1 MKKTVSLIL
10 LAMLLF
16 AFACPSFAANKTQ
29 IKVSASQTEA
39 TVGDEIEITVAFEGT
54 PANNICV
61 LELVVPIDK
70 NAFSYVEGSA
80 LQSLEKASGMT
91 TSAAQYREKSADVF
105 CNWVDVQSVIP
116 ESTTTIYTFKVKV
129 TEYAKNGEYTFAL
142 SEDSFLTDVNIEDIF
157 FDAHSCKVAV
167 AGSPETP
174 VETEVPNAQVTPD
187 GAGQNNIGLENVAD
201 PIAKGNDS
209 LIWIIIGAV
218 VLLGA
223 GAVIFVKAKKK

>member
-10 LAMLLF
+10 IAMLVF
-16 AFACPSFAANKTQ
+16 AFACPCFADNQTQ

-39 TVGDEIEITVAFEGT
+39 TVGDEIEITVAFDGT

-70 NAFSYVEGSA
+70 DAFSFVEGSA

-105 CNWVDVQSVIP
+105 CNWVDVQAVIP
-116 ESTTTIYTFKVKV
+116 TSTTTIYTFKVKV

-142 SEDSFLTDVNIEDIF
+142 SGDSFLTDENIEDIF
-157 FDAHSCKVAV
+157 FDAHSCKVTV
-167 AGSPETP
+167 TGSPETP
-174 VETEVPNAQVTPD
+174 VESSAPNAQVTPV
-187 GAGQNNIGLENVAD
+187 GAGQNNIGTGNVAD
-201 PIAKGNDS
+201 PIEKGNDS
-209 LIWIIIGAV
+209 LIWIVLGAV

-223 GAVIFVKAKKK
+223 GAVILVKAKKK